1 MFLFYLKERTQ
12 YVQYLSLSEITNLS
26 NKSPTRSCMEKNK
39 NTRLLISFFFTI
51 IICTSVLPSSV
62 YGVNKSE
69 FDPNNSTILPGYLNC
84 LINYTTSQCKECPPN
99 CITFWS
105 DSFIISNKDLAPELD
120 KIFEKSLRQISIIES
135 SDVQTNHTKTAI
147 IYLQSLLLKNEIN
160 LEELKLITNIFNE
173 INKTNSTTTLGK
185 NLHAKL
191 QEFLINEKTSPISI
205 SIVSILAKSV
215 DLLINSDSII
225 SKISE
230 YPNLSHD
237 LREQKAW
244 LNNNLA
250 NTIVGCEIAEV
261 LGCLLA
267 SIMSSGII

>member
-1 MFLFYLKERTQ
+1 
-12 YVQYLSLSEITNLS
+12 
-26 NKSPTRSCMEKNK
+26 
-39 NTRLLISFFFTI
+39 
-51 IICTSVLPSSV
+51 
-62 YGVNKSE
+62 
-69 FDPNNSTILPGYLNC
+69 
-84 LINYTTSQCKECPPN
+84 
-99 CITFWS
+99 
-105 DSFIISNKDLAPELD
+105 
-120 KIFEKSLRQISIIES
+120 
-135 SDVQTNHTKTAI
+135 
-147 IYLQSLLLKNEIN
+147 LQSLLLKNEIN
-160 LEELKLITNIFNE
+160 LEELTLITNIFNE

-191 QEFLINEKTSPISI
+191 QEFLVNEKTSPISI

-237 LREQKAW
+237 LREQKTW

-250 NTIVGCEIAEV
+250 NTIVGCEIAGV

-267 SIMSSGII
+267 SIISSGII

>member
-1 MFLFYLKERTQ
+1 
-12 YVQYLSLSEITNLS
+12 
-26 NKSPTRSCMEKNK
+26 MEKNK

-51 IICTSVLPSSV
+51 IICASVLPSTV
-62 YGVNKSE
+62 YGVNTSE

-84 LINYTTSQCKECPPN
+84 LINYTTNQCKDCPPN
-99 CITFWS
+99 CITFGS
-105 DSFIISNKDLAPELD
+105 DSFIASNKDLAPELG

-160 LEELKLITNIFNE
+160 LEELKVISNIFNE

-185 NLHAKL
+185 NLHTKL
-191 QEFLINEKTSPISI
+191 QEFVINEKTSPISI

-225 SKISE
+225 LKISE
-230 YPNLSHD
+230 YPNLSYD

-244 LNNNLA
+244 LSNNLA